1 MFTWYLLESWKISS
15 RHSKLIFKGETLI
28 KSTCAASLAAISFC
42 KINVL
47 KSLCRIINWNC
58 CNAERKINS
67 RNFRWHSFNLTLQ
80 QNLNLTNQYHLFH
93 IVKFRKIAIFDKR
106 WVTTLY
112 SRYKWKWM
120 PIHFNIWKRSER
132 IDWNDISS
140 FDSLNPLSWKRHKCI
155 DAKSFASYN

>member
-1 MFTWYLLESWKISS
+1 MCCFIGCNK
-15 RHSKLIFKGETLI
+15 
-28 KSTCAASLAAISFC
+28 FC

-67 RNFRWHSFNLTLQ
+67 CNFIWQSFNLTLQ
-80 QNLNLTNQYHLFH
+80 QNLNLTNQCLLLY
-93 IVKFRKIAIFDKR
+93 IVKFRKIAIVDKR

-120 PIHFNIWKRSER
+120 PIHFNIRKRKDR
-132 IDWNDISS
+132 LKWDFFVW
-140 FDSLNPLSWKRHKCI
+140 L
-155 DAKSFASYN
+155 AKSIRLKVTQMYWCINFSIK